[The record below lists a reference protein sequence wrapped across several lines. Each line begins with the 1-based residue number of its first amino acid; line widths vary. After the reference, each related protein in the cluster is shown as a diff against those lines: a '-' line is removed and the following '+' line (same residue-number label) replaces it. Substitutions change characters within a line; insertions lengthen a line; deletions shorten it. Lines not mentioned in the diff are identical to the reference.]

1 MSVVLKI
8 VKKAL
13 PSVSAY
19 FVIFFVLIVIMSFFS
34 GKDQEKMYQATELT
48 IYAEDK
54 EASVLSKALLTYLA
68 QENEVETE
76 YDKELLS
83 DLIFAGMVDY
93 VVYVEDG
100 FEESF
105 LAGEKGGIERLSTK
119 PNMAYV
125 DQKIEMFFQYV
136 RAELAMGK
144 EMEEA
149 CASVLKNTEHR
160 AVTEVLSGRDAMS
173 TRPGYFF
180 FTFLAY
186 IIPCILIM
194 ILGPVMH
201 AFYRKDIKMR
211 TDCGKVSVRKQNIEV
226 VKGIVVVA
234 ILVWA
239 LFMGLGAVIYH
250 RDFTMAEYLLGT
262 LNSFTILLF
271 SVAVSVVLGVLLPSV
286 DALNGASN
294 ILGLGMSFFSGVF
307 LPEHLLPDYV
317 NIIGEFLPAGWYM
330 KNVRLLNVE
339 NAATTHFTEFLVN
352 CGIITAFAVAVFFV
366 FLVVVKRRKAA

>member
-1 MSVVLKI
+1 MKVVLKI

-19 FVIFFVLIVIMSFFS
+19 FVIFFGLTIIMSFFS

-54 EASVLSKALLTYLA
+54 EESVLSKALLAYLE

-76 YDKELLS
+76 YDEELLS
-83 DLIFAGMVDY
+83 ELIFTGMVDY
-93 VVYVEDG
+93 VVYMEDG
-100 FEESF
+100 FEEIF
-105 LAGEKGGIERLSTK
+105 LAGEKGGIERLSIK
-119 PNMAYV
+119 PNMAFV
-125 DQKIEMFFQYV
+125 DQKIELFFQYV

-144 EMEEA
+144 TMEEA
-149 CASVLKNTEHR
+149 CESVLKNTEHR

-173 TRPGYFF
+173 TRQGYFF

-186 IIPCILIM
+186 VMPCILIM

-211 TDCGKVSVRKQNIEV
+211 TDCGKVSVRKQNIEM
-226 VKGIVVVA
+226 VKGIVMVA

-239 LFMGLGAVIYH
+239 LFMGLGAIIYH
-250 RDFTMAEYLLGT
+250 RDFTAAEYLLGT

-271 SVAVSVVLGVLLPSV
+271 SIAVSVLFGVLLPSV

-307 LPEHLLPDYV
+307 VPAELLPDYV

-339 NAATTHFTEFLVN
+339 NAATTHLTEFLVN
-352 CGIITAFAVAVFFV
+352 CGIVTAFAVAVFFV

>member
-1 MSVVLKI
+1 MKVVFKI

-13 PSVSAY
+13 PSVSVY
-19 FVIFFVLIVIMSFFS
+19 FVIFFGIITLMSFLS

-54 EASVLSKALLTYLA
+54 EESVLSKALLAYLA

-76 YDKELLS
+76 FDKELLS

-100 FEESF
+100 FEGNF

-119 PNMAYV
+119 PNMAFV
-125 DQKIEMFFQYV
+125 DQKIELFFQYV

-144 EMEEA
+144 SMEEA
-149 CASVLKNTEHR
+149 CASVLENAEHR
-160 AVTEVLSGRDAMS
+160 AETEVLSGRSSMS

-186 IIPCILIM
+186 IMPCILIM

-201 AFYRKDIKMR
+201 GFYRKDIKMR
-211 TDCGKVSVRKQNIEV
+211 TDCGMVSVRKQNIEV

-234 ILVWA
+234 TLVWA
-239 LFMGLGAVIYH
+239 LFMGLGAIIYH
-250 RDFTMAEYLLGT
+250 KDFTVSEYLLGT
-262 LNSFTILLF
+262 LNSFSILLF
-271 SVAVSVVLGVLLPSV
+271 SVAISVLFGVLLPSV

-294 ILGLGMSFFSGVF
+294 ILGLGMSFLSGVF
-307 LPEHLLPDYV
+307 VPSYLLPDYV

-330 KNVRLLNVE
+330 KNVNLLNVE
-339 NAATTHFTEFLVN
+339 NAATTHFTEFLIN
-352 CGIITAFAVAVFFV
+352 CGIIAAFAVAVFFV

>member
-1 MSVVLKI
+1 MKVVLKI

-19 FVIFFVLIVIMSFFS
+19 FVIFFGLIIIMSFLS

-54 EASVLSKALLTYLA
+54 EVSVLSKALLAYLA

-83 DLIFAGMVDY
+83 ELVFTGMVDY
-93 VVYVEDG
+93 VVYVEEG
-100 FEESF
+100 FTESF

-119 PNMAYV
+119 PNMAFV
-125 DQKIEMFFQYV
+125 DQKIELFFQYV

-144 EMEEA
+144 SMEEA
-149 CASVLKNTEHR
+149 CTSVLKNTEHR
-160 AVTEVLSGRDAMS
+160 AETEVLSGRQAMS
-173 TRPGYFF
+173 ARPGYYF

-186 IIPCILIM
+186 IMPSVLIM

-211 TDCGKVSVRKQNIEV
+211 TDCGMVSVRKQNVEM

-234 ILVWA
+234 VLVWA
-239 LFMGLGAVIYH
+239 LFMGLGAIIYH
-250 RDFTMAEYLLGT
+250 RDFTAAEYLLGT

-271 SVAVSVVLGVLLPSV
+271 SIAVSVLFGVLLPSV

-307 LPEHLLPDYV
+307 VPAELLPDYV

-330 KNVRLLNVE
+330 KNVRLLNIE

-352 CGIITAFAVAVFFV
+352 CGIVTAFAVAVFFV

>member
-1 MSVVLKI
+1 MKVVLKI

-19 FVIFFVLIVIMSFFS
+19 FVIFFGLTIIMSFFS

-54 EASVLSKALLTYLA
+54 DASVLSKALLAYLE

-76 YDKELLS
+76 YDEELLS
-83 DLIFAGMVDY
+83 ELIFTGMIDY

-100 FEESF
+100 FEEAF
-105 LAGEKGGIERLSTK
+105 LAGEKGGIERLSIK
-119 PNMAYV
+119 PNMAFV
-125 DQKIEMFFQYV
+125 DQKIELFFQYV

-144 EMEEA
+144 TMEEA
-149 CASVLKNTEHR
+149 CTSVLKNTEHR

-173 TRPGYFF
+173 TRQGYFF

-186 IIPCILIM
+186 VMPCILIM

-211 TDCGKVSVRKQNIEV
+211 TDCGKVSVRKQNVEM
-226 VKGIVVVA
+226 VKGIVMVA

-239 LFMGLGAVIYH
+239 LFMGLGAIIYH
-250 RDFTMAEYLLGT
+250 RDFTAAEYLLGT

-271 SVAVSVVLGVLLPSV
+271 SIAVSVLFGVLLPSV

-307 LPEHLLPDYV
+307 VPAELLPDYV

-330 KNVRLLNVE
+330 KNVRLLNIE

-352 CGIITAFAVAVFFV
+352 CGIVTTFAVAVFFV

>member
-1 MSVVLKI
+1 MKVVLKI

-19 FVIFFVLIVIMSFFS
+19 FVIFFGLTIMMSFFS

-54 EASVLSKALLTYLA
+54 EESVLSKALLAYLA

-83 DLIFAGMVDY
+83 ELIFTGMVDY
-93 VVYVEDG
+93 VVYFEEG
-100 FEESF
+100 FEENF
-105 LAGEKGGIERLSTK
+105 LAGKQGGIKRLSTK
-119 PNMAYV
+119 PNMAFV
-125 DQKIEMFFQYV
+125 DQKIELFFQYV
-136 RAELAMGK
+136 RGELAMGK
-144 EMEEA
+144 SMEEA
-149 CASVLKNTEHR
+149 CGAVLTNTEQR
-160 AVTEVLSGRDAMS
+160 AETEVLSGRSSMS
-173 TRPGYFF
+173 ARSGYYF

-186 IIPCILIM
+186 IMPCILIM

-226 VKGIVVVA
+226 VKGIVLVA
-234 ILVWA
+234 ILVWV

-250 RDFTMAEYLLGT
+250 RDFTAAEYLLGI

-271 SVAVSVVLGVLLPSV
+271 SVAVSVLLGVLLPSV
-286 DALNGASN
+286 NSLNGASN
-294 ILGLGMSFFSGVF
+294 ILGLGMSFLSGVF
-307 LPEHLLPDYV
+307 VPAELLPDYV
-317 NIIGEFLPAGWYM
+317 NTIGEFLPAGWYM
-330 KNVRLLNVE
+330 KNVRLLNIE

-352 CGIITAFAVAVFFV
+352 CGIVTAFAVAVFFV
-366 FLVVVKRRKAA
+366 FLVVVKRKRVA

>member
-1 MSVVLKI
+1 MRVVLKI

-13 PSVSAY
+13 PSVSVY
-19 FVIFFVLIVIMSFFS
+19 FVIFFGLTIMMSFFS

-54 EASVLSKALLTYLA
+54 EESVLSEALLAYLA

-76 YDKELLS
+76 YNKELLS
-83 DLIFAGMVDY
+83 ELIFTGMVDY
-93 VVYVEDG
+93 VVYVEEG
-100 FEESF
+100 FEENF
-105 LAGEKGGIERLSTK
+105 LAGKKGGIERLSTK
-119 PNMAYV
+119 PNMAFV
-125 DQKIEMFFQYV
+125 DQKIELFFQYV
-136 RAELAMGK
+136 RGELAMGK
-144 EMEEA
+144 SMEEA
-149 CASVLKNTEHR
+149 CESVLKNTEQR
-160 AVTEVLSGRDAMS
+160 AETEVLSGRSAMS

-186 IIPCILIM
+186 IMPCILIM

-250 RDFTMAEYLLGT
+250 RDFTPAEYLLGT

-271 SVAVSVVLGVLLPSV
+271 SVAVSVLLGVLLPSV

-294 ILGLGMSFFSGVF
+294 ILGLGMSFLSGVF
-307 LPEHLLPDYV
+307 VPAYLLPDYV
-317 NIIGEFLPAGWYM
+317 NKIGEFLPAGWYM
-330 KNVRLLNVE
+330 KNVTLLNVE
-339 NAATTHFTEFLVN
+339 NAATKHFSEFLVN
-352 CGIITAFAVAVFFV
+352 CGIVTAFAVAVFFV
-366 FLVVVKRRKAA
+366 FLVVVKRKKAA

>member
-1 MSVVLKI
+1 MKVVLKI

-19 FVIFFVLIVIMSFFS
+19 FVIFFGLTILMSFFS

-54 EASVLSKALLTYLA
+54 EESVLSKALLAYLA

-76 YDKELLS
+76 YDEELLS
-83 DLIFAGMVDY
+83 ELVFNGMVDY
-93 VVYVEDG
+93 VVYFEEG
-100 FEESF
+100 FEENF
-105 LAGEKGGIERLSTK
+105 LAGKKGGIERLSTK
-119 PNMAYV
+119 PNMAFV
-125 DQKIEMFFQYV
+125 DQKIELFFQYV

-144 EMEEA
+144 TLEDA
-149 CASVLKNTEHR
+149 CASVLNNTENR
-160 AVTEVLSGRDAMS
+160 AQTEVLSGRQSMS

-186 IIPCILIM
+186 VMPCILIM
-194 ILGPVMH
+194 ILGPVMF

-211 TDCGKVSVRKQNIEV
+211 TDCGMVSVRKQNVEV

-234 ILVWA
+234 VALWA
-239 LFMGLGAVIYH
+239 LFVVLGAIIYIG
-250 RDFTMAEYLLGT
+250 DFTPEEYLLGT

-271 SVAVSVVLGVLLPSV
+271 SVAVSVLLGVLLPST

-294 ILGLGMSFFSGVF
+294 ILGLGMSFLSGVF
-307 LPEHLLPDYV
+307 VPSYLLPDYV
-317 NIIGEFLPAGWYM
+317 NKIGEFLPAGWYM
-330 KNVRLLNVE
+330 KNVTLLNGE
-339 NAATTHFTEFLVN
+339 GTATAHLREFLMN
-352 CGIITAFAVAVFFV
+352 CGVIVVFAVATFGV

>member
-1 MSVVLKI
+1 MKVVLKI

-19 FVIFFVLIVIMSFFS
+19 FVIFFGLTIIMSFFS

-48 IYAEDK
+48 IYVEDK
-54 EASVLSKALLTYLA
+54 EESVLSKALIAYLE

-76 YDKELLS
+76 YDEDLLS
-83 DLIFAGMVDY
+83 ELIFTGMVDY
-93 VVYVEDG
+93 VVYVEEG
-100 FEESF
+100 FEETF
-105 LAGEKGGIERLSTK
+105 LVGEMGGIERLSIK
-119 PNMAYV
+119 PNMAFV
-125 DQKIEMFFQYV
+125 DQKIELFFQYV

-144 EMEEA
+144 TIEEA
-149 CASVLKNTEHR
+149 CESVLKNTEHR
-160 AVTEVLSGRDAMS
+160 AQTEVLSGRDAMS

-201 AFYRKDIKMR
+201 AFYKKDIKMR
-211 TDCGKVSVRKQNIEV
+211 TDCGKVSVRKQNVEV

-234 ILVWA
+234 LLVWA

-250 RDFTMAEYLLGT
+250 KDFTVAEYLLGT

-271 SVAVSVVLGVLLPSV
+271 SVAVSVLLGVLLPSV

-307 LPEHLLPDYV
+307 VPAELLPDYV
-317 NIIGEFLPAGWYM
+317 NTIGEFLPAGWYM
-330 KNVRLLNVE
+330 KNVRLLNIE
-339 NAATTHFTEFLVN
+339 NSATTHFTEFLVN
-352 CGIITAFAVAVFFV
+352 CGIVTAFAVAVFFV

>member
-1 MSVVLKI
+1 MKIVLKI

-19 FVIFFVLIVIMSFFS
+19 FVIFFGITIIMSFFS

-54 EASVLSKALLTYLA
+54 EESALSKALLAYLA
-68 QENEVETE
+68 KENEVETE
-76 YDKELLS
+76 YDKDLLS
-83 DLIFAGMVDY
+83 ELIFTGMGDY
-93 VVYVEDG
+93 VVYVEEG
-100 FEESF
+100 FEETF
-105 LAGEKGGIERLSTK
+105 LAGEKGGIERLSIK
-119 PNMAYV
+119 PNMAFV
-125 DQKIEMFFQYV
+125 DQKIELFFQYV

-144 EMEEA
+144 SVEEA
-149 CASVLKNTEHR
+149 CASVLKNTEQR
-160 AVTEVLSGRDAMS
+160 AVTEVLSGQSAMS
-173 TRPGYFF
+173 ARSGYYF

-186 IIPCILIM
+186 IMPCILIM

-234 ILVWA
+234 ILVWV
-239 LFMGLGAVIYH
+239 LFMGLGAIIYH
-250 RDFTMAEYLLGT
+250 RDFTVSEYLLGT
-262 LNSFTILLF
+262 LNSFSILLF
-271 SVAVSVVLGVLLPSV
+271 SVAVSVLFGVLLPSV

-294 ILGLGMSFFSGVF
+294 ILGLGMSFLSGVF
-307 LPEHLLPDYV
+307 VPAELLPDYV

-330 KNVRLLNVE
+330 KNVRLLNIE
-339 NAATTHFTEFLVN
+339 NAATTHLTEFLVN

>member
-1 MSVVLKI
+1 MKVVLKI

-19 FVIFFVLIVIMSFFS
+19 FVIFFGLIIIMSFFS

-48 IYAEDK
+48 IYVEDK
-54 EASVLSKALLTYLA
+54 EESVLSKALIAYLE

-76 YDKELLS
+76 YDEDLLS
-83 DLIFAGMVDY
+83 ELIFTGMVDY
-93 VVYVEDG
+93 VVYVEEG
-100 FEESF
+100 FEETF
-105 LAGEKGGIERLSTK
+105 LAGEMGGIERLSIK
-119 PNMAYV
+119 PNMAFV
-125 DQKIEMFFQYV
+125 DQKIELFFQYV

-144 EMEEA
+144 TIEEA
-149 CASVLKNTEHR
+149 CESVLKNTEHR

-173 TRPGYFF
+173 TRQGYFF

-186 IIPCILIM
+186 VMPCILIM

-201 AFYRKDIKMR
+201 VFYRKDIKMR
-211 TDCGKVSVRKQNIEV
+211 TDCGMVSVRKQNVEM
-226 VKGIVVVA
+226 VKGIVMVA

-239 LFMGLGAVIYH
+239 LFMGLGAIIYH
-250 RDFTMAEYLLGT
+250 RDFTAAEYLLGT

-271 SVAVSVVLGVLLPSV
+271 SIAVSVLFGVLLPSV

-307 LPEHLLPDYV
+307 VPAELLPDYV

-330 KNVRLLNVE
+330 KNVRLLNIE
-339 NAATTHFTEFLVN
+339 NSATTHFSEFLVN

>member
-1 MSVVLKI
+1 MKVVFKI

-13 PSVSAY
+13 PSVSVY
-19 FVIFFVLIVIMSFFS
+19 FVIFFGIITLMSFLS

-54 EASVLSKALLTYLA
+54 EESVLSKALLTYLA

-76 YDKELLS
+76 FDKELLS

-100 FEESF
+100 FEGNF

-119 PNMAYV
+119 PNMAFV
-125 DQKIEMFFQYV
+125 DQKIELFFQYV

-144 EMEEA
+144 SMEEA
-149 CASVLKNTEHR
+149 CASVLENAEHR
-160 AVTEVLSGRDAMS
+160 AETEVLSGRSSMS

-186 IIPCILIM
+186 IMPCILIM

-201 AFYRKDIKMR
+201 GFYRKDIKMR
-211 TDCGKVSVRKQNIEV
+211 TDCGMVSVRKQNIEV

-234 ILVWA
+234 TLVWA
-239 LFMGLGAVIYH
+239 LFMGLGAIIYH
-250 RDFTMAEYLLGT
+250 KDFTVSEYLLGT
-262 LNSFTILLF
+262 LNSFSILLF
-271 SVAVSVVLGVLLPSV
+271 SVAISVLFGVLLPSV

-294 ILGLGMSFFSGVF
+294 ILGLGMSFLSGVF
-307 LPEHLLPDYV
+307 VPSYLLPDYV
-317 NIIGEFLPAGWYM
+317 NTIGEFLPAGWYM
-330 KNVRLLNVE
+330 KNVNLLNVE
-339 NAATTHFTEFLVN
+339 NAATKHFSEFLVN
-352 CGIITAFAVAVFFV
+352 CGVITAFAVAVFFV

>member
-1 MSVVLKI
+1 MKVVLKI

-19 FVIFFVLIVIMSFFS
+19 FVIFFGLIIIMSFLS

-54 EASVLSKALLTYLA
+54 EASVLSKALLAYLA

-83 DLIFAGMVDY
+83 ELIFTGMVDY
-93 VVYVEDG
+93 VVYVEEG
-100 FEESF
+100 FEECF
-105 LAGEKGGIERLSTK
+105 LDGKTGGIDRLSTK
-119 PNMAYV
+119 PNMAFV
-125 DQKIEMFFQYV
+125 DQKIELFFQYV

-144 EMEEA
+144 SMEEA
-149 CASVLKNTEHR
+149 CESVLKNTEHR
-160 AVTEVLSGRDAMS
+160 AETKVLSGRSAMS
-173 TRPGYFF
+173 ARPGYYF
-180 FTFLAY
+180 FTFLSY
-186 IIPCILIM
+186 ILPCILIM

-201 AFYRKDIKMR
+201 AFYKKDIKMR

-226 VKGIVVVA
+226 VRGIVIVA
-234 ILVWA
+234 TLVWA

-250 RDFTMAEYLLGT
+250 KDFTAAEYMLGT
-262 LNSFTILLF
+262 LNSFTMLLF
-271 SVAVSVVLGVLLPSV
+271 SVAVSVLLGVLLPSV
-286 DALNGASN
+286 DSLNGASN
-294 ILGLGMSFFSGVF
+294 ILGLGMSFLSGVF
-307 LPEHLLPDYV
+307 VPAELLPDYV

-330 KNVRLLNVE
+330 KNVRLLNIE

-352 CGIITAFAVAVFFV
+352 CGIVTAFAVAVFFV

>member
-13 PSVSAY
+13 PSVSIY
-19 FVIFFVLIVIMSFFS
+19 FIIFFGITIMMSFLT

-54 EASVLSKALLTYLA
+54 EESVLSKALLSYLA
-68 QENEVETE
+68 QENEVKTE

-83 DLIFAGMVDY
+83 ELIFTGMADY
-93 VVYVEDG
+93 VVYVEEG
-100 FEESF
+100 FEENF
-105 LAGEKGGIERLSTK
+105 LAGKKGGIERLSTK
-119 PNMAYV
+119 PNMAFV
-125 DQKIEMFFQYV
+125 DQKIELFFQYV

-144 EMEEA
+144 GIEEA
-149 CASVLKNTEHR
+149 CEAVLRNTEHR
-160 AVTEVLSGRDAMS
+160 AETEVLSGRSAMS

-186 IIPCILIM
+186 IMPCILIM

-211 TDCGKVSVRKQNIEV
+211 TDCGLVSVRKQNTEM
-226 VKGIVVVA
+226 VKGIVLVA
-234 ILVWA
+234 ILVWV

-250 RDFTMAEYLLGT
+250 KDFTVAEYLLGT
-262 LNSFTILLF
+262 LNSFTILMF
-271 SVAVSVVLGVLLPSV
+271 SVAISVLLGVLLPTV

-294 ILGLGMSFFSGVF
+294 VLGLGMSFLSGVF
-307 LPEHLLPDYV
+307 VPAELLPDYV
-317 NIIGEFLPAGWYM
+317 NTIGEFLPAGWYM
-330 KNVRLLNVE
+330 KNVRLLNIE
-339 NAATTHFTEFLVN
+339 NAATTHFSEFLIN
-352 CGIITAFAVAVFFV
+352 CGIVTAFAVAVFFV
-366 FLVVVKRRKAA
+366 FLVVVKRKKAA